1 MAVTYFHKF
10 SKEEI
15 KIKKAFAEL
24 GETFQEVN
32 GVFLGQLK
40 GFNSD
45 YSYLIETG
53 SQPSQ
58 KLKDKVS
65 ELEKQLNIK
74 TNLFSSSD
82 RKEYNPVYAQRI
94 YSKSQ

>member
-1 MAVTYFHKF
+1 M
-10 SKEEI
+10 
-15 KIKKAFAEL
+15 

-82 RKEYNPVYAQRI
+82 RKEYNLVFWHMI